1 VIITF
6 EGGEGAGKTTHAALL
21 CSHLTSKG
29 LSWISLREPGG
40 SSFSEEVRSLFF
52 REGLDVMTELLLV
65 LASRRQNIRE
75 VIEPGL
81 SRGKIVVID
90 RFVDSTLVYQGIV
103 GGLGYGAV
111 RKLMEMS
118 GTWLEPDLTFV
129 MDVDPAIALNRIKP
143 GDKFERKGI
152 DYHQKL
158 RDAFLGLAG
167 DSRHRIIDS
176 GQSRE
181 RVASEIISIVDGFL
195 ALRATGAHRKAT
207 AKRKGGSIMR
217 KLSYSVLVF
226 TMVIFLVEGCTT
238 DPFTGEQK
246 MSKTAWGSIIGA
258 AGGAA
263 VGAAVSKDKRKGAL
277 IGAGIG
283 GLTGAGVG
291 YYMDQQEAKLRQK
304 LQGTGVSVTRQGD
317 NIILNMPGNITFQT
331 NSADI
336 NANFYNVLNSV
347 VLVLN
352 EFNKTL
358 IDVYGHTDSTG
369 SDAINQP
376 LSERRASSV
385 GQYLISQGIDSR
397 RVATQGFGKTRPIA
411 SNDTPEG
418 RSQNRRVELQLV
430 PLTQ

>member
-1 VIITF
+1 
-6 EGGEGAGKTTHAALL
+6 
-21 CSHLTSKG
+21 
-29 LSWISLREPGG
+29 
-40 SSFSEEVRSLFF
+40 
-52 REGLDVMTELLLV
+52 
-65 LASRRQNIRE
+65 
-75 VIEPGL
+75 
-81 SRGKIVVID
+81 
-90 RFVDSTLVYQGIV
+90 
-103 GGLGYGAV
+103 
-111 RKLMEMS
+111 
-118 GTWLEPDLTFV
+118 
-129 MDVDPAIALNRIKP
+129 
-143 GDKFERKGI
+143 
-152 DYHQKL
+152 
-158 RDAFLGLAG
+158 
-167 DSRHRIIDS
+167 
-176 GQSRE
+176 
-181 RVASEIISIVDGFL
+181 
-195 ALRATGAHRKAT
+195 
-207 AKRKGGSIMR
+207 MR
-217 KLSYSVLVF
+217 KLSYSVAILI
-226 TMVIFLVEGCTT
+226 MVIFLMEGCTT

-418 RSQNRRVELQLV
+418 RSQNRRVELMLV

>member
-1 VIITF
+1 
-6 EGGEGAGKTTHAALL
+6 
-21 CSHLTSKG
+21 
-29 LSWISLREPGG
+29 
-40 SSFSEEVRSLFF
+40 
-52 REGLDVMTELLLV
+52 
-65 LASRRQNIRE
+65 
-75 VIEPGL
+75 
-81 SRGKIVVID
+81 
-90 RFVDSTLVYQGIV
+90 
-103 GGLGYGAV
+103 
-111 RKLMEMS
+111 
-118 GTWLEPDLTFV
+118 
-129 MDVDPAIALNRIKP
+129 
-143 GDKFERKGI
+143 
-152 DYHQKL
+152 
-158 RDAFLGLAG
+158 
-167 DSRHRIIDS
+167 
-176 GQSRE
+176 
-181 RVASEIISIVDGFL
+181 
-195 ALRATGAHRKAT
+195 
-207 AKRKGGSIMR
+207 MR
-217 KLSYSVLVF
+217 KLSYSVLILI
-226 TMVIFLVEGCTT
+226 MVIFLVEGCTT

-418 RSQNRRVELQLV
+418 RSQNRRVELMLV